1 MLTLKYIIEVI
12 ICSGLFLVFYR
23 WMIARKVGF
32 RLCRIYLMVT
42 MLMSAAIPAMD
53 VPVYTVRDAGAMTA
67 LEEFMFSDEWN
78 MPEAEEA
85 SAIQQEGAT
94 ASAAPASDTE
104 GATPAGKRID
114 LKKAAPMTLS
124 VIYALVAL
132 TGLGLIGYNAARIGR
147 LRRRSELTHTDEYTL
162 AEHVEITTPF
172 SFLKTIFMGFNYE
185 PQERRQIITH
195 EASHVRHRHSY
206 ERLILSS
213 LRALYWFNPFYWMA
227 EKDLEEVQ
235 EWEADKDVLSE
246 GHELKSYRTTIFK
259 QLFGYN
265 PDISCGLNHSLTKQR
280 FIMMTQSHRGKGA
293 WLRLAATLPV
303 IAAMFFAF
311 GCGAKQVQ
319 TNDEDTTNPTNGTE
333 QTYIQMAPPC
343 NAEVRNAFGKSA
355 GADGKETL
363 HSGID
368 YVLDEGEPVYAAAD
382 GEISSITKDDGN
394 GLMVTLKH
402 ENGIETRYAHL
413 SKVNIVSEIS
423 ITGPDAEMKRISNY
437 QTNGG
442 NPDWTITGKVE
453 KGQRIGYA
461 GSTGRATGPHLH
473 FEVRKDGTPVDP
485 TTLFTSDKFVKA
497 PMIIEIADGTKNK
510 EKFFIFCDG
519 KWCKTYEEV
528 YDAVCEYFKGEDMA
542 YATAT
547 IKADDNIPMEVVTN
561 VKEQMRKASAL
572 RVKYETATS
581 QIDRKLPPA
590 PSDAPDALTATYPEA
605 YSVNRRN
612 IIVIKVNPQG
622 EMFMGDTY
630 VKGSLHDET
639 LYRQEIDRLK
649 VLISNPDD
657 NPDCPEIVLQDIELP
672 DGTTRQFMVSKGMV
686 SFQTDAKTPY
696 EDYTKAMELIITAY
710 NELREDLSQKTFS
723 KAFRDLNDAERQTI
737 YRAVP
742 LNVSES
748 APRNRQ

>member
-1 MLTLKYIIEVI
+1 
-12 ICSGLFLVFYR
+12 
-23 WMIARKVGF
+23 
-32 RLCRIYLMVT
+32 
-42 MLMSAAIPAMD
+42 
-53 VPVYTVRDAGAMTA
+53 
-67 LEEFMFSDEWN
+67 
-78 MPEAEEA
+78 
-85 SAIQQEGAT
+85 
-94 ASAAPASDTE
+94 
-104 GATPAGKRID
+104 
-114 LKKAAPMTLS
+114 
-124 VIYALVAL
+124 
-132 TGLGLIGYNAARIGR
+132 
-147 LRRRSELTHTDEYTL
+147 
-162 AEHVEITTPF
+162 
-172 SFLKTIFMGFNYE
+172 
-185 PQERRQIITH
+185 
-195 EASHVRHRHSY
+195 
-206 ERLILSS
+206 
-213 LRALYWFNPFYWMA
+213 
-227 EKDLEEVQ
+227 
-235 EWEADKDVLSE
+235 
-246 GHELKSYRTTIFK
+246 
-259 QLFGYN
+259 
-265 PDISCGLNHSLTKQR
+265 
-280 FIMMTQSHRGKGA
+280 MTQSHRGKGA

-303 IAAMFFAF
+303 IAAVFFAF
-311 GCGAKQVQ
+311 GCGSRSPLAGPKAE
-319 TNDEDTTNPTNGTE
+319 TNLTDGTE

-519 KWCKTYEEV
+519 KWCKTYDEV

-547 IKADDNIPMEVVTN
+547 IKADDNIPMEVITN
-561 VKEQMRKASAL
+561 VKEQLRKACTL
-572 RVKYETATS
+572 RVRYETAES
-581 QIDRKLPPA
+581 RIERKLPPA
-590 PSDAPDALTATYPEA
+590 PSADPGVPAIAQPED
-605 YSVNRRN
+605 YFQVNRRN
-612 IIVIKVNPQG
+612 FIVIKVNPEG
-622 EMFMGDTY
+622 EMFMGNTY

-639 LYRQEIDRLK
+639 LYRQEIERLK
-649 VLISNPDD
+649 TLISNPDD
-657 NPDCPEIVLQDIELP
+657 NPDCPGIVLQDIELP
-672 DGTTRQFMVSKGMV
+672 DGTTRQFRVSQGMI
-686 SFQTDAKTPY
+686 SFQTDAETTY
-696 EDYTKAMELIITAY
+696 EDYTKAMELITTAY
-710 NELREDLSQKTFS
+710 NELREEVSQNTFG
-723 KAFRDLNDAERQTI
+723 KAFKDLDEAERHTV

-742 LNVSES
+742 LNVSEA
-748 APRNRQ
+748 APRNKDI

>member
-1 MLTLKYIIEVI
+1 MSAFKYIIEVV

-23 WMIARKVGF
+23 WMIAKKVGF

-42 MLMSAAIPAMD
+42 MLLAAAIPAMNA
-53 VPVYTVRDAGAMTA
+53 PVYDVREESPMTIFFA
-67 LEEFMFSDEWN
+67 NEWD
-78 MPEAEEA
+78 MPTEEEA
-85 SAIQQEGAT
+85 PATLQQEGTEEAVMTDETVT
-94 ASAAPASDTE
+94 ANHTV
-104 GATPAGKRID
+104 KRID
-114 LKKAAPMTLS
+114 LKKAAPAVLS

-147 LRRRSELTHTDEYTL
+147 LRRRSTLTHTDEYTL
-162 AEHVEITTPF
+162 AEHKAITTPF

-206 ERLILSS
+206 ERIIMSS

-246 GHELKSYRTTIFK
+246 GHDLKSYRTTIFK

-303 IAAMFFAF
+303 IAAVFFAF
-311 GCGAKQVQ
+311 GCGARQVQ
-319 TNDEDTTNPTNGTE
+319 ANDEDMTNLTNGTE

-343 NAEVRNAFGKSA
+343 DADVRNAFGKKA
-355 GADGKETL
+355 GADGKEVF

-368 YVLDEGEPVYAAAD
+368 YVLNEGEPVYAAAD
-382 GEISSITKDDGN
+382 GEISSITEDDGN
-394 GLMVTLKH
+394 GLMLTVKH

-413 SKVNIVSEIS
+413 SEVNIVTTIS
-423 ITGPDAEMKRISNY
+423 ISGPGIEVRKVSNY
-437 QTNGG
+437 STNGG
-442 NPDWTITGKVE
+442 KPDWTISGKIQ

-473 FEVRKDGTPVDP
+473 FEVLKDGTPVDP
-485 TTLFTSDKFVKA
+485 VTMFTSDKFVKA
-497 PMIIEIADGTKNK
+497 PMLIEIVDGTKYK
-510 EKFFIFCDG
+510 EEFYIICDG
-519 KWCKTYEEV
+519 KWCRTYEEV
-528 YDAVCEYFKGEDMA
+528 YQAICEYFEGEDMA
-542 YATAT
+542 YAAAT

-572 RVKYETATS
+572 RVKYETETS
-581 QIDRKLPPA
+581 RIDRILPPA
-590 PSDAPDALTATYPEA
+590 PAPAAGQNVPTITQTEVFAA
-605 YSVNRRN
+605 NRRN
-612 IIVIKVNPQG
+612 IIVMKVNPEG
-622 EMFMGDTY
+622 EMFMGNTY

-649 VLISNPDD
+649 ELISNPSEAA
-657 NPDCPEIVLQDIELP
+657 DCPETELQDIEMP
-672 DGTTRQFMVSKGMV
+672 DGSTRQFKVSKAMV
-686 SFQTDAKTPY
+686 SFQTDVKTTY
-696 EDYTKAMELIITAY
+696 EDYTKAMELIMTAY
-710 NELREDLSQKTFS
+710 RELREDVSQKTFG
-723 KAFRDLNDAERQTI
+723 KAFTDLNDAERHTV

-742 LNVSES
+742 MNVSEAS
-748 APRNRQ
+748 PRSRQE